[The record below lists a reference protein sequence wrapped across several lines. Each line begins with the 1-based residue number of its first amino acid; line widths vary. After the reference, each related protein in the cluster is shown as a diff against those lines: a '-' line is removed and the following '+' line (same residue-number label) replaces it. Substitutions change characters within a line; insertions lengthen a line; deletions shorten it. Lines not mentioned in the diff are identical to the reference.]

1 MSEKPAPAGSAR
13 ISGSLVRFG
22 YDRLK
27 AAIEAHH
34 FEPGHRMRE
43 VEIAEWLGISRTPT
57 RDALR
62 QLESEGLLEA
72 APRRGLIVATLDHN
86 SVSEIYD
93 VRASLESLAASR
105 AARQATSAE
114 LAILHDNLRR
124 QTEADPNDI
133 DLLLDLNNQF
143 HDAICG
149 ASRNRYLSLTLR
161 SLETPLAL
169 LRGTTY
175 TAPGR
180 PAEALEQH
188 RQILQAIEA
197 KDEELARKL
206 AAEHVRA
213 AERIRLM
220 SLAAT
225 SVSNAFE

>member
-1 MSEKPAPAGSAR
+1 VSNKSPTTSTAR
-13 ISGSLVRFG
+13 VSGSLVRVA

-27 AAIEAHH
+27 AGIEAHH
-34 FEPGHRMRE
+34 FEPGQRMRE
-43 VEIAEWLGISRTPT
+43 LEIAEWLGISRTPT

-62 QLESEGLLEA
+62 QLESEGLLTA

-105 AARQATSAE
+105 AAQQATSAE

-124 QTEADPNDI
+124 QSEADPSDLN
-133 DLLLDLNNQF
+133 LLLELNSQF

-149 ASRNRYLSLTLR
+149 ASRNRYLILTLR

-188 RQILQAIEA
+188 RQILHAIEN

-220 SLAAT
+220 SLAEAT
-225 SVSNAFE
+225 VSGGFE